1 MGLSERAA
9 ATGRRTAP
17 VKGGEVV
24 ARLLAAEGVEKV
36 FGIIDGSYFGFYS
49 SLPGLG
55 IEIVT
60 PRHEASAVHMAG
72 AYARLTGR
80 LGVCMASN
88 GPGVAN
94 ALPGVAVEGAE
105 GNRVLLVTSSR
116 REGIIDPDRG
126 GTFQYFPQ
134 AEVIRAMCKWS
145 RAVPSAD
152 RVAEIVRKA
161 LSACFSGRPGL
172 VHVDIPESVMNGA
185 SEPDPSWFR
194 PPSSYRM
201 VAPLEPSDAAVE
213 EAVRLLVAA
222 ERPLLHAGSGVIHAG
237 AYDELRRVAERLH
250 APVSTSWAGRA
261 VIDERHDLAL
271 PMVYVGAVNQ
281 ARNEADVVLVLGSR
295 LGETDWWGK
304 EPYWAPD
311 GEQQLIQVDLEP
323 GELGKNR
330 SVALPV
336 QADVGAFLRRLLD
349 RLPGPPDERRS
360 RRTWAGK
367 LRRAC
372 RDRRRQLDKKVSAS
386 AMPMHSGLVPQVCRE
401 VFGDD
406 AIVVIDGGNTSVW
419 AHFYTELRQPNT
431 LLATFKMG
439 HLGAGVAQALGAKAA
454 HPERPVYVLAGD
466 GAMGFNP
473 QEVETAVRHAL
484 PIVYVV
490 LCDRQWGMVKINQ
503 QFARKPLTT
512 LVRGTLPAGDDIATD
527 LGEIQFDQLARA
539 MGAHGERVS
548 DPAGLRGALLRAIAS
563 GRPAVVHVDVDP
575 VAHLW
580 APELRT
586 FRDMHLEPGT

>member
-1 MGLSERAA
+1 MGVAA
-9 ATGRRTAP
+9 KLRKTSK
-17 VKGGEVV
+17 VKGGEIVS
-24 ARLLAAEGVEKV
+24 RMLAAEGVDKV

-49 SLPGLG
+49 TLPEQG

-60 PRHEASAVHMAG
+60 PRHETSGVHMAG
-72 AYARLTGR
+72 AYARMSGR

-94 ALPGVAVEGAE
+94 VLSGVAVENAE
-105 GNRVLLVTSSR
+105 GNRVLLITSSR
-116 REGIIDPDRG
+116 REGIVYPDRG

-134 AEVIRAMCKWS
+134 AETIRTMCKWS

-152 RVAEIVRKA
+152 RVAEIMRKA
-161 LSACFSGRPGL
+161 FRASFSGRPGL

-185 SEPDPSWFR
+185 YDEDPSWFR
-194 PPSSYRM
+194 PPASYRM
-201 VAPLEPSDAAVE
+201 HAPLEPSSASIE
-213 EAVRLLVAA
+213 EAVRLLTEA

-237 AYDELRRVAERLH
+237 AFDELRQVAERLH
-250 APVSTSWAGRA
+250 MPVSSSWAGRA

-271 PMVYVGAVNQ
+271 PMVYVGAVNK
-281 ARNEADVVLVLGSR
+281 ARNEADLVLVLGSR

-311 GEQQLIQVDLEP
+311 GEQQIIQVDLEP

-330 SVALPV
+330 SVTLPI
-336 QADVGAFLRRLLD
+336 QADIGAFLRRLLD
-349 RLPGPPDERRS
+349 RLPALPDEQKS
-360 RRTWAGK
+360 RRTWIRK
-367 LRRAC
+367 LRRTC
-372 RDRRRQLDKKVSAS
+372 RDRRKQLDKKAAKST
-386 AMPMHSGLVPQVCRE
+386 MPMHSGLVPQVCRE
-401 VFGDD
+401 VFDDD
-406 AIVVIDGGNTSVW
+406 AILVIDGGNTSVW
-419 AHFYTELRQPNT
+419 GHFYSELRHPNT
-431 LLATFKMG
+431 LMATFKMG
-439 HLGAGVAQALGAKAA
+439 HLGAGVAHALGAKAA
-454 HPERPVYVLAGD
+454 LPDRQVYVVAGD

-484 PIVYVV
+484 PVVYVV

-512 LVRGTLPAGDDIATD
+512 LVRGTLPPEDNINTD
-527 LGEIQFDQLARA
+527 LCEIQFDQLARA

-548 DPAGLRGALLRAIAS
+548 DPAGLRGALRRAIAS

-580 APELRT
+580 APELKT
-586 FRDMHLEPGT
+586 FKDMHLEPGA